1 MNKPWLDLLQHI
13 QRGDCTEEQLSM
25 LHRLVLT
32 HEECPP
38 TDFPSAPWSDALLVT
53 PRHAA
58 CMKWNLMCVKART
71 QAHGQML
78 INCPALDTIQGQQLT
93 MEERFAVAAKPKTG
107 WGKNQREHAGLADEV
122 DIVIGMEVMVRFNIS
137 TDLDVAN
144 GAHGHIVDITHPST
158 MFSCTWHEPK
168 QTHLKAWKVEWSP
181 GNNFQ

>member
-1 MNKPWLDLLQHI
+1 MDKPWLDLLQHI

-38 TDFPSAPWSDALLVT
+38 TDFPSAPCSDALLVT
-53 PRHAA
+53 PRHAVR
-58 CMKWNLMCVKART
+58 MKWNLMCAKART

-122 DIVIGMEVMVRFNIS
+122 GDWYGSNGEVQH
-137 TDLDVAN
+137 L
-144 GAHGHIVDITHPST
+144 HGSRCCQWGPWTYSGHHPPVYYVLVQ
-158 MFSCTWHEPK
+158 M
-168 QTHLKAWKVEWSP
+168 A
-181 GNNFQ
+181 